1 MFDFQMVRIGLSSVK
16 SATSNVFSF
25 SPPSP
30 LVSNPVFADYCWSST
45 IPLFLLV
52 HSHFRWSHLRLMF
65 QRWSSKIYMLQSDII
80 LVEVSICL
88 DNREHFCLKKK
99 KSWNQAVSETHADE
113 TGSCGF
119 AALHLR
125 DGDSQT
131 VPELTSRYQPS
142 PIRDSLL
149 VLRYMLRFTVL

>member
-88 DNREHFCLKKK
+88 DNREHFCLKKRRVETK
-99 KSWNQAVSETHADE
+99 QSLRLTRMKREAAVSRPYTSGMETHKP
-113 TGSCGF
+113 
-119 AALHLR
+119 
-125 DGDSQT
+125 SQSWP
-131 VPELTSRYQPS
+131 VGINHPQSEILCWC
-142 PIRDSLL
+142 
-149 VLRYMLRFTVL
+149 